1 MEKIKGFESIA
12 FLIGLTLI
20 IVGLAV
26 IVDTWSYTQGN
37 IDDFSIAEENNA
49 FVDNKITQ
57 EFDCSKGDKITGE
70 IKSLK
75 IKSEDE
81 DEKKYPFN
89 IYILDKENFEKYPQ
103 REGLEYAFVKE
114 NVEEIEFDEEIPKE
128 GKWYVVIDNTEVITG
143 AKEGEIDLSVEYY
156 VKRESNYRYLPIII
170 GVVFVG
176 IAVYLK
182 FFSDNYDEYE

>member
-1 MEKIKGFESIA
+1 M
-12 FLIGLTLI
+12 
-20 IVGLAV
+20 
-26 IVDTWSYTQGN
+26 
-37 IDDFSIAEENNA
+37 
-49 FVDNKITQ
+49 
-57 EFDCSKGDKITGE
+57 
-70 IKSLK
+70 
-75 IKSEDE
+75 
-81 DEKKYPFN
+81 
-89 IYILDKENFEKYPQ
+89 
-103 REGLEYAFVKE
+103 
-114 NVEEIEFDEEIPKE
+114 EEIEFDEEIPKE